1 MTRELEAI
9 KPRLDRLIERI
20 VQEYRPLKIILFGSY
35 AYGQPHEGS
44 DVDLLI
50 IKEDVAPA
58 TWQRYVDV
66 RRPVRDLMRETRIYI
81 EPHVLTPDELEQG
94 LRQIKGFYREIT
106 EQGLVL
112 YDEITERPAGTM
124 AMAG

>member
-1 MTRELEAI
+1 MTPSLEAI
-9 KPRLDRLIERI
+9 KPQLDRIIARI

-35 AYGQPHEGS
+35 AYGHPHEGS

-50 IKEDVAPA
+50 IKEDVPPA
-58 TWQRYVDV
+58 MWQRYVDV
-66 RRPVRDLMRETRIYI
+66 RRPVRSLMRETRIYI

-94 LRQIKGFYREIT
+94 FRQLRSFYREIT

-112 YDEITERPAGTM
+112 YDETAGRPISTM
-124 AMAG
+124 AMAS